1 MQVGKVP
8 AGKIRLTLMVIGII
22 GILAISIYAADNFIL
37 PLSFALLILSMVPFY
52 MKFEKKE
59 LNAEEMVLMAMLS
72 ALAAVGRVTLCGP
85 SQHTSYLFHSNYG
98 RPILRKGSGI
108 LVGNTAALISN
119 IFLGQGPGHPGRCW
133 AGE

>member
-1 MQVGKVP
+1 
-8 AGKIRLTLMVIGII
+8 MVIGII

-72 ALAAVGRVTLCGP
+72 ALAAVGRVP
-85 SQHTSYLFHSNYG
+85 
-98 RPILRKGSGI
+98 
-108 LVGNTAALISN
+108 
-119 IFLGQGPGHPGRCW
+119 
-133 AGE
+133 

>member
-1 MQVGKVP
+1 MQKEKLP

-72 ALAAVGRVTLCGP
+72 ALAAVGRVP
-85 SQHTSYLFHSNYG
+85 F
-98 RPILRKGSGI
+98 
-108 LVGNTAALISN
+108 AALPSIQATSF
-119 IFLGQGPGHPGRCW
+119 IVIMAALSFGREVGFLLEIPPH
-133 AGE
+133 